1 MGLTVLTLVKNRAI
15 HLARLI
21 EGLHR
26 SEVPPDELIVV
37 DMNERPDSVPETA
50 FPCRIMSLP
59 SEGLPLARARNLA
72 ASAARSPHLL
82 FLDVDC
88 IPMRG
93 LIGTMIHTLTAHD
106 AVISAEIRYL
116 GPGDAQPGWTEESLL
131 KSGVSHPARLFPGDG
146 VRQEPNAGL
155 FWSLAF
161 GIRRDR
167 FEALGG
173 FDEEFTGYGAED
185 TDFGFRAREAG
196 TESLFMGG
204 PGAFHQYHGVVDP
217 PLHHFHDILRN
228 AERFH
233 KKWGRWPMEGWLK
246 AFEALGLIV
255 FTAERLTCLRA
266 PDANDL
272 LAARQSPPSR
282 F

>member
-1 MGLTVLTLVKNRAI
+1 
-15 HLARLI
+15 
-21 EGLHR
+21 
-26 SEVPPDELIVV
+26 
-37 DMNERPDSVPETA
+37 
-50 FPCRIMSLP
+50 
-59 SEGLPLARARNLA
+59 
-72 ASAARSPHLL
+72 
-82 FLDVDC
+82 
-88 IPMRG
+88 
-93 LIGTMIHTLTAHD
+93 
-106 AVISAEIRYL
+106 
-116 GPGDAQPGWTEESLL
+116 
-131 KSGVSHPARLFPGDG
+131 